1 MDAHWRDPGPCG
13 AERVIA
19 RGMALIGRR
28 PGSISRRAHIVE
40 EVAHLVANAR
50 LCRRRGYGKRHDVN
64 PDPGNGHADPRDEFD
79 VEHQKSLPNL
89 VLVSIERQSV
99 VSGTRVSVSVE
110 LGGRRLSKKQH
121 IIT

>member
-19 RGMALIGRR
+19 RGLALIGRR

-50 LCRRRGYGKRHDVN
+50 LCRRRGYGKRNDAN
-64 PDPGNGHADPRDEFD
+64 PDPGNGHADTSDEFD
-79 VEHQKSLPNL
+79 VDQPKSLPTL
-89 VLVSIERQSV
+89 VNVRMKDGRGQSRER
-99 VSGTRVSVSVE
+99 
-110 LGGRRLSKKQH
+110 GGE
-121 IIT
+121 